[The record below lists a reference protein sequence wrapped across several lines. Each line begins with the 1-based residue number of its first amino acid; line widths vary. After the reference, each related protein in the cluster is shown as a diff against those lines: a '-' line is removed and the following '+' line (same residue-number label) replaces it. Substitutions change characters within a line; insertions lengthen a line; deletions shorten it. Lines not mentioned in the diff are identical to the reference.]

1 MSNVIEVSGTPIER
15 RDRPSSAIVPIADL
29 TPVQM
34 LAVAVQRGADLEYV
48 KQLMD
53 LQDRWEKK
61 QAKQAF
67 NTALAA
73 FKKNPPVV
81 VKDLLNKQ
89 FGSWYASIGSLVNT
103 VNAALGEHG
112 LSASWEYDQTNDLI
126 SVTCV
131 LEHVSGHSK
140 RVTAKGPPDTSGSK
154 NTLQQIRST
163 FTYLKIS
170 TFEAVTGVASQAGNL
185 NDDGNGAG
193 KTQQEQAP
201 NGYENWKAD
210 MTALADEGS
219 DRLSEAW
226 KKASDDYRRYV
237 IKFDEPWWKQ
247 TKKNAQKVAQ

>member
-1 MSNVIEVSGTPIER
+1 MSNVIEVAGSPIER
-15 RDRPSSAIVPIADL
+15 KDRSSTALAPIADL

-34 LAVAVQRGADLEYV
+34 LAVAVQRGADLDYV

-53 LQDRWEKK
+53 LQDRWE
-61 QAKQAF
+61 AKQAQQAF
-67 NTALAA
+67 NAALAA

-131 LEHVSGHSK
+131 LEHVGGHSK

-193 KTQQEQAP
+193 KKQEPAP
-201 NGYENWKAD
+201 DGYDRWKAD

-219 DRLSEAW
+219 EKLAAAW
-226 KKASDDYRRYV
+226 GKTSDDFRRYV
-237 IKFDEPWWKQ
+237 VKFDEPWWRQ
-247 TKKNAQKVAQ
+247 TKLNAKKVCQ